1 MLNLGTVVGI
11 GGNRMAQYGIIR
23 IQKFKKEAITG
34 IQKHNQR
41 EGKESK
47 NKDIDSDRTSLNY
60 DLVNGEKIKYHEKIK
75 EMIDARVK
83 RKIRADAVLISEFFI
98 SASPEYMNTLSD
110 GQQKFYF
117 QEAYEHISEKYG
129 RYNILY
135 AVVHYDESTPHM
147 HVGVVPITE
156 DGRLAAKSYFH
167 GRTKIKAIQ
176 DDFHTHMSMKGFKIE
191 RGKSSEVKHKSVHEF
206 KKEERQKEL
215 NQLERQLVF
224 KEKEINRI
232 DTLRQIKEE
241 GPTELRS
248 DRRIEELW
256 STSLNI
262 NTSKTA
268 FGGKVKLEQGDF
280 DGLMDLTKDL
290 QSTLV
295 AEHQRTH
302 SLSQEIDHKNKEN
315 RALKEQ
321 LEEIKQDLSVYV
333 SHQDGEIE
341 KAKKQMREKLVRD
354 FSAEQ
359 KENVKEE
366 VKRALD
372 TEYKAHISHL
382 SDELTTE
389 RQKHKF
395 TKELLKKENEASDNM
410 TEYVMKITQD
420 YVPKEQLD
428 KANKQ
433 VDELKKENNTL
444 KAWKE
449 KTLDWIDKNV
459 EKMKKISFFQHV
471 GGIQKRRKEQ
481 EIER

>member
-129 RYNILY
+129 RHNILY

-268 FGGKVKLEQGDF
+268 FGGKVKLEQDDF

-302 SLSQEIDHKNKEN
+302 VLSQEIDHKNKEN

-333 SHQDGEIE
+333 SHQNGEIE

-471 GGIQKRRKEQ
+471 SGIQKRRKEQ

>member
-1 MLNLGTVVGI
+1 
-11 GGNRMAQYGIIR
+11 
-23 IQKFKKEAITG
+23 
-34 IQKHNQR
+34 
-41 EGKESK
+41 
-47 NKDIDSDRTSLNY
+47 
-60 DLVNGEKIKYHEKIK
+60 
-75 EMIDARVK
+75 
-83 RKIRADAVLISEFFI
+83 
-98 SASPEYMNTLSD
+98 
-110 GQQKFYF
+110 
-117 QEAYEHISEKYG
+117 
-129 RYNILY
+129 
-135 AVVHYDESTPHM
+135 
-147 HVGVVPITE
+147 
-156 DGRLAAKSYFH
+156 
-167 GRTKIKAIQ
+167 
-176 DDFHTHMSMKGFKIE
+176 
-191 RGKSSEVKHKSVHEF
+191 
-206 KKEERQKEL
+206 
-215 NQLERQLVF
+215 
-224 KEKEINRI
+224 
-232 DTLRQIKEE
+232 
-241 GPTELRS
+241 
-248 DRRIEELW
+248 
-256 STSLNI
+256 
-262 NTSKTA
+262 
-268 FGGKVKLEQGDF
+268 
-280 DGLMDLTKDL
+280 MDLTKDL

-302 SLSQEIDHKNKEN
+302 ALSQEIDRKNKEN
-315 RALKEQ
+315 KALREQ
-321 LEEIKQDLSVYV
+321 LEDIKQDLSVYV
-333 SHQDGEIE
+333 SHQNGEVE

-359 KENVKEE
+359 KENAKEE

-372 TEYKAHISHL
+372 IEYKAHISRL